1 MPSAAIAGPHGA
13 GCATA
18 ASGRVRC
25 RSPAGPRLHR
35 PGAGGL
41 LGLSSAAA
49 PRSSSSHGS
58 LHEHICV
65 SFLLAAATLALAS
78 CGGGGSSGGDTLT
91 VAATAVPHAEIL
103 EVVEP
108 LLAKDGVKL
117 DVRVFNDYVQPNDQV
132 VQKQIDVNYFQT
144 EPYLDAYNRDRKSQL
159 VTVVGVH
166 IEPFGAYSRRFKSL
180 ADLPSGADV
189 VIPNDPSNNSRA
201 LILLDK
207 AGVIKLKDP
216 SNALSS
222 QRDIVDNPKQLK
234 FRELDSA
241 MLPRVLDQVDLA
253 LINTNYALD
262 AGLNP
267 TRDALAIESKDSPY
281 VNFLVARA
289 DNKDDPR
296 VQKLAKAL
304 TSPEVK
310 AFIEQKY
317 KGAVLPAF

>member
-1 MPSAAIAGPHGA
+1 MTRFPF
-13 GCATA
+13 
-18 ASGRVRC
+18 
-25 RSPAGPRLHR
+25 RL
-35 PGAGGL
+35 
-41 LGLSSAAA
+41 
-49 PRSSSSHGS
+49 
-58 LHEHICV
+58 
-65 SFLLAAATLALAS
+65 LLASAVLVLGGCGKPDAGAA
-78 CGGGGSSGGDTLT
+78 GDHLS

-103 EVVEP
+103 EVVKPMLEQQG
-108 LLAKDGVKL
+108 LTL

-144 EPYLDAYNRDRKSQL
+144 EPYLQAYNRDRKSDL

-166 IEPFGAYSRRFKSL
+166 IEPFGAYSRRYKSL
-180 ADLPSGADV
+180 DALPQGADV

-201 LILLDK
+201 LILLAK

-216 SNALSS
+216 GNALST
-222 QRDIVDNPKQLK
+222 QRDIVANPKQLK

-281 VNFLVARA
+281 VNFLVARR

-310 AFIEQKY
+310 AFIQRKY
-317 KGAVLPAF
+317 QGAVLPAF

>member
-1 MPSAAIAGPHGA
+1 MKTS
-13 GCATA
+13 
-18 ASGRVRC
+18 
-25 RSPAGPRLHR
+25 LFR
-35 PGAGGL
+35 P
-41 LGLSSAAA
+41 
-49 PRSSSSHGS
+49 
-58 LHEHICV
+58 
-65 SFLLAAATLALAS
+65 LLAAAAVLALAA
-78 CGGGGSSGGDTLT
+78 CGKPATDESRLV

-103 EVVEP
+103 QVVKPILE
-108 LLAKDGVKL
+108 KQGVTL
-117 DVRVFNDYVQPNDQV
+117 DVRVFNDYVQPNDQL
-132 VQKQIDVNYFQT
+132 VQKQVDANYFQT
-144 EPYLDAYNRDRKSQL
+144 EPYLDAYNRDRKTRL

-166 IEPFGAYSRRFKSL
+166 IEPFGAYSRRVKSL
-180 ADLPSGADV
+180 AELPAGADV

-216 SNALSS
+216 SNALST

-262 AGLNP
+262 AGLDP

-281 VNFLVARA
+281 VNFLVARP
-289 DNKDDPR
+289 DNRDDPR

-304 TSPEVK
+304 TGPEVK
-310 AFIEQKY
+310 AFIESKY
-317 KGAVLPAF
+317 QGAVLPAF

>member
-1 MPSAAIAGPHGA
+1 MRLNFVRSALV
-13 GCATA
+13 
-18 ASGRVRC
+18 AS
-25 RSPAGPRLHR
+25 A
-35 PGAGGL
+35 L
-41 LGLSSAAA
+41 L
-49 PRSSSSHGS
+49 
-58 LHEHICV
+58 
-65 SFLLAAATLALAS
+65 
-78 CGGGGSSGGDTLT
+78 
-91 VAATAVPHAEIL
+91 VAATAAHAEKIVVGATQVPHAEIL
-103 EVVEP
+103 EVVKPILE
-108 LLAKDGVKL
+108 KEGVKL
-117 DVRVFNDYVQPNDQV
+117 DVRVFNDYVQPNDQL
-132 VQKQIDVNYFQT
+132 VQKQVDANYFQT
-144 EPYLDAYNRDRKSQL
+144 EPYLDAYNRDRKTGL

-166 IEPFGAYSRRFKSL
+166 IEPFGAYSRRVKSL
-180 ADLPSGADV
+180 AELPDGADV

-216 SNALSS
+216 TNSLST

-262 AGLNP
+262 AGLDP

-281 VNFLVARA
+281 VNFLVARP
-289 DNKDDPR
+289 DNRDDAR
-296 VQKLAKAL
+296 VQKLARAL
-304 TSPEVK
+304 TGPEVK

>member
-1 MPSAAIAGPHGA
+1 MPSTILPHGILI
-13 GCATA
+13 
-18 ASGRVRC
+18 
-25 RSPAGPRLHR
+25 PMKK
-35 PGAGGL
+35 L
-41 LGLSSAAA
+41 LAFPLFAAA
-49 PRSSSSHGS
+49 
-58 LHEHICV
+58 
-65 SFLLAAATLALAS
+65 LALSA
-78 CGGGGSSGGDTLT
+78 CGKPAADESRLV

-103 EVVEP
+103 EVVKP
-108 LLAKDGVKL
+108 LMQKEGVTL
-117 DVRVFNDYVQPNDQV
+117 DVRVFNDYVQPNDQL
-132 VQKQIDVNYFQT
+132 VQKQVDVNYFQT
-144 EPYLDAYNRDRKSQL
+144 EPYLQAYNRDRKTDL
-159 VTVVGVH
+159 VTVTGVH
-166 IEPFGAYSRRFKSL
+166 IEPFGAYSRRFTSL
-180 ADLPSGADV
+180 AELPSGADV

-216 SNALSS
+216 SNALST
-222 QRDIVDNPKQLK
+222 QRDIVENPKGLK

-267 TRDALAIESKDSPY
+267 TKDALAIESSDSPY
-281 VNFLVARA
+281 VNFLVARP
-289 DNKDDPR
+289 DNKDDAR